1 MRLQGEGREIKRN
14 SRSRVMQ
21 LNLIL
26 LFQDDFKDCNIRVR
40 LQGRRLNHILEVHRA
55 MVGDE
60 LSVGLLND
68 RIGTG
73 KVVALSQSALELD
86 VKLNRLP
93 PSKLPLTVILAL
105 PRPKFLKRVLRSL
118 SSMGVQRIILINSFR
133 VEKSYWQS
141 PLLSQEH
148 LLQQL
153 VLGLEQ
159 AGDTILPE
167 ILLKPLFKPFVEDEL
182 PDIASGT
189 VSLVAHPDADKSCPC
204 GINQPTTLVIGP
216 EGGFIP
222 YEIEKLAAC
231 GFQTVRVSDRILSV
245 ETAVPALIARLF

>member
-1 MRLQGEGREIKRN
+1 M
-14 SRSRVMQ
+14 
-21 LNLIL
+21 NLIL
-26 LFQDDFKDCNIRVR
+26 LFQDDFKDHNSRVR

-55 MVGDE
+55 VVGDE
-60 LSVGLLND
+60 LSVGVLNG
-68 RIGTG
+68 RMGTG
-73 KVVALSQSALELD
+73 KVIALSQSIIEMDVRLD
-86 VKLNRLP
+86 RLP

-105 PRPKFLKRVLRSL
+105 PRPKFLKRVLRSA
-118 SSMGVQRIILINSFR
+118 SSMGVQRIILINSSR

-141 PLLSQEH
+141 PFLSREH

-153 VLGLEQ
+153 ALGLEQ

-167 ILLKPLFKPFVEDEL
+167 LLLKPLFKPFIEDEL
-182 PDIASGT
+182 PGIAAGT
-189 VSLVAHPDADKSCPC
+189 VSLVAHPTAAKSCPR
-204 GINQPTTLVIGP
+204 GINQPTTLAIGP

-231 GFQTVRVSDRILSV
+231 GFQPVRIGDRILSV